1 MWLFVEKVFF
11 NEMCVKKKE
20 NRIFI
25 FKGVIFLIIYIYV
38 YVEYDYIG
46 ISIYLYKIFWS
57 VYVLIMNKF
66 FFGWSFN
73 DV

>member
-25 FKGVIFLIIYIYV
+25 FKGVIFLII
-38 YVEYDYIG
+38 
-46 ISIYLYKIFWS
+46 SFIYLCVCGVWLYWDKYLFI
-57 VYVLIMNKF
+57 
-66 FFGWSFN
+66 
-73 DV
+73 